1 MEPTTSSASE
11 LLEAIAWLLNSG
23 WRLLTGIMVPGIN
36 ISFAS
41 LFVGLF
47 LAGLGL
53 RFFGMILGISIGA
66 PEIDHFGGVAQSY
79 RDRHRESTHF
89 DVGHRPGPLSKK

>member
-1 MEPTTSSASE
+1 MDPVNSASE
-11 LLEAIAWLLNSG
+11 VLEAVGWLLSSG
-23 WRLLTGIMVPGIN
+23 WRLLTEIMIPGLG

-53 RFFGMILGISIGA
+53 RFFSAILGTPIGFQK
-66 PEIDHFGGVAQSY
+66 H
-79 RDRHRESTHF
+79 DRNNER
-89 DVGHRPGPLSKK
+89 